1 MNEIKAWYMH
11 SESLAASDIFNFF
24 VPGVQSI
31 RNCQFCIF
39 FSIKILEKTGSQFSL
54 YPTLLKCIICS
65 GNSLCKFWVHII
77 NLEERGGK
85 GGG

>member
-39 FSIKILEKTGSQFSL
+39 F
-54 YPTLLKCIICS
+54 PLKYWKRQEVNFHCIRH
-65 GNSLCKFWVHII
+65 F
-77 NLEERGGK
+77 
-85 GGG
+85 